1 MTMGILAGALGV
13 LIAAAC
19 ISIPQLVRK
28 RRTRPDDDDDTQAYL
43 RQTGRSAR
51 DIAESNAALRARQQ
65 RDARS
70 HHGRP

>member
-1 MTMGILAGALGV
+1 MAIGILAAVLGV

-19 ISIPQLVRK
+19 ISLPQLVRS
-28 RRTRPDDDDDTQAYL
+28 RRSQPDNDDTQAYL

-51 DIAESNAALRARQQ
+51 DIAESNTALRARQQ
-65 RDARS
+65 NDARS

>member
-1 MTMGILAGALGV
+1 MTIGIVAAALGV

-28 RRTRPDDDDDTQAYL
+28 RRTQPDYDDTQAYL

-51 DIAESNAALRARQQ
+51 DISESNAA
-65 RDARS
+65 
-70 HHGRP
+70 

>member
-1 MTMGILAGALGV
+1 MTVGILAAALGV

-28 RRTRPDDDDDTQAYL
+28 RRSQPGNDDTQTYL

-51 DIAESNAALRARQQ
+51 DISESNAALRVRQQ
-65 RDARS
+65 KDANSR
-70 HHGRP
+70 HGSP